1 MKDIDPKENTPASL
15 TLVDL
20 SDTMTAKLEPP
31 RFILKPWLPRRL
43 VALLGG
49 HGGMGKSTLA
59 LVIAAHVASG
69 TRFADMDSEQARVVY
84 VSLEDEPAIVRYRL
98 RLLIEEYQ
106 LNHFKVLDNMA
117 LVDGTATYAA
127 LMTEATPNITTLTA
141 SYRELSELSAGA
153 GLIVIDNASDA
164 FDANENQRRH
174 VRGFIRALTTIA
186 RENDAAVALLAHIDK
201 QAARN
206 GAQGNSYSG
215 STAWHNSCRS
225 RLAILP
231 QEDGSLLIEHEKN
244 NLGPKADPLAIV
256 FTPKGVPIPEKRR
269 TGDTVPEHHDQAD
282 LVRVFRAAR
291 EAGVNVPANMT
302 PTAHSAYTTLESF
315 PEYPP
320 RFQKGRQGRQLA
332 ARAIVALKR
341 QGVIV
346 EEEYTK
352 ASRHKATRFVLVD
365 ANICADTLIEKSGK
379 EAASQ

>member
-59 LVIAAHVASG
+59 LVVAAHVASG
-69 TRFADMDSEQARVVY
+69 TRFADMQPDQARVVY
-84 VSLEDEPAIVRYRL
+84 MSLEDEPAIVRYRL

-256 FTPKGVPIPEKRR
+256 FTPKGVPIPEQRKAMAA
-269 TGDTVPEHHDQAD
+269 GISPERMDQTDMLKA
-282 LVRVFRAAR
+282 FKAAAV
-291 EAGVNVPANMT
+291 AGVTIPANLN
-302 PTAHSAYTTLESF
+302 PGAYSAFATLEAVS
-315 PEYPP
+315 EYPA
-320 RFQKGRQGRQLA
+320 RFQKGRQGRQQA
-332 ARAIVALKR
+332 AKALVELKR
-341 QGVIV
+341 QGRII
-346 EEEYTK
+346 EEAYTK
-352 ASRHKATRFVLVD
+352 TNRHKAARFVLAENC
-365 ANICADTLIEKSGK
+365 ANAPE
-379 EAASQ
+379 EAATLEAANP

>member
-256 FTPKGVPIPEKRR
+256 FTPKGVPIPEQRKAMAA
-269 TGDTVPEHHDQAD
+269 GISPERMDQTDMLKA
-282 LVRVFRAAR
+282 FKAAAV
-291 EAGVNVPANMT
+291 AGVTIPANLN
-302 PTAHSAYTTLESF
+302 PGAYSAFATLEAVS
-315 PEYPP
+315 EYPA
-320 RFQKGRQGRQLA
+320 RFQKGRQGRQQA
-332 ARAIVALKR
+332 AKALVELKR
-341 QGVIV
+341 QGRII
-346 EEEYTK
+346 EEAYTK
-352 ASRHKATRFVLVD
+352 TNRHKAARFVLAENC
-365 ANICADTLIEKSGK
+365 ANAPE
-379 EAASQ
+379 EAATLEAANP